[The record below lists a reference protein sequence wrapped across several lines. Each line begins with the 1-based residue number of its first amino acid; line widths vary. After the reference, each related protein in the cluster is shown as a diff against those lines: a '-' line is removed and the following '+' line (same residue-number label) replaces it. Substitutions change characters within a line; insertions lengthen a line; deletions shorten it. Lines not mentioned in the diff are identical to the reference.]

1 MKANLTNKK
10 SELLNALLSFRGAFL
25 SVGIFSFVINAL
37 MLVPSIYMLQVY
49 DRVLAS
55 RNAET
60 LLMLTIIMLGLYLL
74 MGALELVRSRVLVR
88 LGAKLDM
95 TLNARVF
102 RAAFESNLN
111 SRGSNAGQALHDLSG
126 VRQFMTGNGIF
137 ALFDAPWAP
146 IYLAVV
152 FLLHPL
158 LGYISLAGMV
168 LMFVLTLI
176 TEKVSKQPL
185 EQANKEGIAASN
197 FIASNLR
204 NAEVIESM
212 GMLSAVRSRWFSRHE
227 KMLSLQAIASDRAG
241 MVSSVTKFTTVS
253 IQSLILGAGALLAID
268 GTITPGAMIAGSIL
282 MGRAMAPIQQ
292 AMGSWKQFLSARSSY
307 DRLSELL
314 SSFPQRPVNMSLP
327 RPIGKVS
334 VANLVAVPPGTQLTV
349 LRGVSFEVQPG
360 EVVGVVGASA
370 SGKSSLAR
378 MLVGV
383 WRPFG
388 GSVRLDGAEISQW
401 NKEELGPSIG
411 YLPQDIELF
420 DGTISENIARFGSIN
435 SELVIEAAQMA
446 GVHEMILHL
455 PQGYDTVIGANSGLS
470 GGQRQRIGLARAL
483 YGCPSL
489 VVLDE
494 PNSNLDDAGEAAL
507 VGAIKSLKI
516 AGSTVFLITHRTS
529 IISVVD
535 KMLVLKEGASVAYG
549 PRDEVLAALKRS
561 AAQAPQITAQGG
573 AA

>member
-1 MKANLTNKK
+1 MKANLANKK

-111 SRGSNAGQALHDLSG
+111 NRGSNAGQALHDLSG

-185 EQANKEGIAASN
+185 EQANIEGIAANN

-241 MVSSVTKFTTVS
+241 LVSSVTKFTTVS

-327 RPIGKVS
+327 RPIGKVT

-549 PRDEVLAALKRS
+549 PRDEVLAALQRS

>member
-1 MKANLTNKK
+1 
-10 SELLNALLSFRGAFL
+10 
-25 SVGIFSFVINAL
+25 
-37 MLVPSIYMLQVY
+37 MLVPSLYMLQVY

-74 MGALELVRSRVLVR
+74 MGALELIRSRVLVR

-95 TLNARVF
+95 TLNGRVF

-111 SRGSNAGQALHDLSG
+111 NRGSNAGQALHDLG
-126 VRQFMTGNGIF
+126 GLRQFLTGNGIF

-158 LGYISLAGMV
+158 LGYISLAGMI
-168 LMFVLTLI
+168 MMSILTLI
-176 TEKVSKQPL
+176 TEKVTKQPL
-185 EQANKEGIAASN
+185 DQANLEGIAANN
-197 FIASNLR
+197 FIAVNLR

-212 GMLSAVRSRWFSRHE
+212 GMLAGVRSRWFARHE
-227 KMLSLQAIASDRAG
+227 KMLSLQAMASDRAG
-241 MVSSVTKFTTVS
+241 LVSSLTKFITVS

-282 MGRAMAPIQQ
+282 MGRAMAPVQQ
-292 AMGSWKQFLSARSSY
+292 AMGSWKQFLSARASY
-307 DRLSELL
+307 QRLAELL
-314 SSFPQRPVNMSLP
+314 HAFPPRPINMSLP
-327 RPIGKVS
+327 KPMGKVS
-334 VANLVAVPPGTQLTV
+334 VSNLVAVPPGTQQTV
-349 LRGVSFEVQPG
+349 LRGVSFEAMPG

-383 WRPFG
+383 WHPFG

-420 DGTISENIARFGSIN
+420 DGTISENIARFGEIN
-435 SELVIEAAQMA
+435 AELVIEAAQMA

-455 PQGYDTVIGANSGLS
+455 PQGYDTLIGANAGLS

-507 VGAIKSLKI
+507 VGAIKSLKA

-535 KMLVLKEGASVAYG
+535 KMLVLKEGASIAFG
-549 PRDEVLAALKRS
+549 PRDEVLAALQRS
-561 AAQAPQITAQGG
+561 AVQAHKIADQGG